1 MHVEDTIAEYTKKLA
16 SADPGPGG
24 GSASALVAALGA
36 ALAGM
41 VGNLTTGKEKY
52 AQFEEIIRSSIAQAE
67 AVRLRLLEL
76 VDEDVRVFSSLQEAY
91 RLPKASEE
99 EKAARAEAIQAA
111 LKKAAAVPYEIAV
124 GALRVTELGEISANI
139 GNVNAV
145 SDAGMAAILGD
156 AAARSAA
163 LNVNINLA
171 LIDDPAFTEERSDG
185 IEMILERCN
194 EIMQR
199 VVNITYEKIGP

>member
-1 MHVEDTIAEYTKKLA
+1 MHVEDTVAEYTKKLA
-16 SADPGPGG
+16 SAAPGPGG

-139 GNVNAV
+139 GNANAV

-185 IEMILERCN
+185 IEMILKRCD

-199 VVNITYEKIGP
+199 VMNITYEKIGP